1 LSNDSNTLVIGP
13 VNIPLPPSD
22 IALTDYAKWISDQ
35 LPDVPIIDI
44 LALTKDLE
52 QELNSQLSQKFI
64 RDLEQIYTSQANN
77 GMLRVDWQHRN
88 MVALRTVLDHIT
100 RELPPPLSIKQI
112 GSHPHT
118 VPPRPSSR
126 LTSSRDISEMMS
138 LLLLEECLCMNSLLL
153 RIEQDA
159 ADLGAHLL
167 SGWDMLPSHLVTI
180 ANSLCVEMVPA
191 AWITNNFQPDVQP
204 IMAWMSNLKR
214 RHRQMADWIRDGLL
228 PTERGLKSGDSSG
241 ALNSVWLGGLFNPE
255 ALLMAI
261 LHRKASTSGCLIAE
275 LELRCAVASHSVDAE
290 ADKDVLVL
298 TDLVLQGVEW
308 NHQKGCLTSSKRDLN
323 DLPALAVWPHL
334 KTVPASQEDSQHMFH
349 CQMFTNKFRQCCIG
363 YLPLPVDDTIGDH
376 TKSDVAII
384 LNQEFVAD
392 GNETRLV
399 IGRHRRKL
407 VKPYFGDDSFTESL
421 LQLAELIMK
430 DVSQPHS
437 DGSGP
442 STPSQLS
449 YNRAAAPNDSPLPP
463 QLRLTR
469 GSPLEPEE
477 AEEHRHSSAE
487 GGAAASE
494 EEHEGGSSK
503 RELSNVGGNNGHESH
518 ALDISPDGD
527 ASHAD
532 GESHENEHL
541 EIPSE
546 HDKKIGEDTKLIHE
560 NLTEVNQGDDGSA
573 PGDQHVHDNAEELGG
588 HDSVEEL
595 KGSTEDDMVQ
605 PDVKTVQEGL
615 KPSDPSVTGL
625 SSTSASRDVGTIS
638 PGNQDKL
645 HQKTSETAG
654 AGTADKTDD
663 EDYDDDEDDDD
674 YEYYD
679 DEDEDATTREDEKL

>member
-1 LSNDSNTLVIGP
+1 
-13 VNIPLPPSD
+13 
-22 IALTDYAKWISDQ
+22 
-35 LPDVPIIDI
+35 
-44 LALTKDLE
+44 
-52 QELNSQLSQKFI
+52 
-64 RDLEQIYTSQANN
+64 
-77 GMLRVDWQHRN
+77 
-88 MVALRTVLDHIT
+88 
-100 RELPPPLSIKQI
+100 
-112 GSHPHT
+112 
-118 VPPRPSSR
+118 
-126 LTSSRDISEMMS
+126 
-138 LLLLEECLCMNSLLL
+138 
-153 RIEQDA
+153 
-159 ADLGAHLL
+159 
-167 SGWDMLPSHLVTI
+167 
-180 ANSLCVEMVPA
+180 
-191 AWITNNFQPDVQP
+191 
-204 IMAWMSNLKR
+204 
-214 RHRQMADWIRDGLL
+214 MADWIRDGLL

-615 KPSDPSVTGL
+615 KPSDPSVTRL

-679 DEDEDATTREDEKL
+679 DDEDEDATTREDEKL